1 MRHRNYLEASIYA
14 VLVTCVTPSTVIV
27 KSIMVEY
34 ITSSVKGCRQN
45 VQQLIRGHPSGVKYV
60 ANFYKLFIASY
71 LIHES
76 KTGQGI
82 SFIILCFQKSRVSVT
97 QLREKPT
104 GSKQTQPSSTHMT
117 STNIKQRGS
126 LDTSS
131 NELYIVY
138 YIYIYIS
145 VFVIHNYTHHIIT
158 YYWIPYPTL

>member
-1 MRHRNYLEASIYA
+1 MELNMSQTSTSFLSRHTWYTNQRQDRVYHSSY
-14 VLVTCVTPSTVIV
+14 CVSRSRV
-27 KSIMVEY
+27 KKHV
-34 ITSSVKGCRQN
+34 
-45 VQQLIRGHPSGVKYV
+45 
-60 ANFYKLFIASY
+60 
-71 LIHES
+71 
-76 KTGQGI
+76 
-82 SFIILCFQKSRVSVT
+82 VSVT

-126 LDTSS
+126 LDSSS

-158 YYWIPYPTL
+158 YYWIPYPTLLHDDLTIGYPTLPYYMMTLWGCFSTVHQTL